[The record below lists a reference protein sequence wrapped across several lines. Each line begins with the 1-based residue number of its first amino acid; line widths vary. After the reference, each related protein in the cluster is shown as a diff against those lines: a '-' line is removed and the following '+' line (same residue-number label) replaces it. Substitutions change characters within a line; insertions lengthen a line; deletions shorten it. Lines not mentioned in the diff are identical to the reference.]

1 MLSLEALIID
11 DNTDNLTVLS
21 QLLQIEGIRSIRE
34 PRAGNVANDLG
45 RFVGVSLIFLDL
57 EMATDGFA
65 LLQLFKSDRRYDGIP
80 IIAYTVHTHL
90 LADAKAAG
98 FDGFIGKPVSA
109 EEFPD
114 QIATILRGGHVWWTP

>member
-34 PRAGNVANDLG
+34 PRAKNVANDLG

-57 EMATDGFA
+57 EMATDGFE
-65 LLQLFKSDRRYDGIP
+65 LLKLFKSDRRYEGIP
-80 IIAYTVHTHL
+80 IIAYTAHTHL

-109 EEFPD
+109 EEFPE
-114 QIATILRGGHVWWTP
+114 QIGTILRGGHVWWTP